1 MMKKQRGMALL
12 MVLLMMS
19 LMAIVAVNIN
29 DHWQRSLA
37 RTQSQQDRLR
47 AKWLLLGGEIYA
59 QQRWRQAGEQ
69 RKAWGASGAA
79 FSMRTEEGE
88 VAIRLR
94 RVDACFNVNA
104 LIRAAGPTEVGDSEG
119 VPPNKERRIFML
131 LLNNLGIA
139 DAQAGAIADAIVA
152 RAYGEGYLMGD
163 ISELRE
169 LAGIDRELYLRLAPQ
184 LCAAPDAELQINP
197 DAVDEARLPLL
208 RAMLMNALGGER
220 LRTLLAAR
228 PPQGWQTLTFLSQEK
243 ALQALDDDALDER
256 LKFDDSRWIA
266 QLQLT
271 LNDGRYRLVSAWQP
285 GQSGIT
291 VSGRQFD
298 RGEE

>member
-1 MMKKQRGMALL
+1 MKKQRGMALL

-29 DHWQRSLA
+29 DNWQRSLA

-47 AKWLLLGGEIYA
+47 AKWLLLGGEVYA
-59 QQRWRQAGEQ
+59 LQRWQPAGEQ

-79 FSMRTEEGE
+79 LSMRTEEGE
-88 VAIRLR
+88 VEIRLR
-94 RVDACFNVNA
+94 RVDVCFNVNA
-104 LIRAAGPTEVGDSEG
+104 LIRAAGPADVDDREG
-119 VPPNKERRIFML
+119 APPNKERRIFML

-139 DAQAGAIADAIVA
+139 EAQAGAIADAIVA

-184 LCAAPDAELQINP
+184 LCAAPDAELHVNP
-197 DAVDEARLPLL
+197 DAVSEVQLPLL
-208 RAMLMNALGGER
+208 RAMLMNALSDER
-220 LRTLLAAR
+220 LRALLAAR

-243 ALQALDDDALDER
+243 ALQALGDDDLGER
-256 LKFDDSRWIA
+256 LVFDDSRWIV

-271 LNDGRYRLVSAWQP
+271 LNDRRYRLVSALQP
-285 GQSGIT
+285 GSSGGM

-298 RGEE
+298 GGEG

>member
-1 MMKKQRGMALL
+1 MKKQRGMALL

-104 LIRAAGPTEVGDSEG
+104 LIRAAGSTEVGDSEG
-119 VPPNKERRIFML
+119 APPIKR
-131 LLNNLGIA
+131 G
-139 DAQAGAIADAIVA
+139 
-152 RAYGEGYLMGD
+152 GY
-163 ISELRE
+163 SCC
-169 LAGIDRELYLRLAPQ
+169 Y
-184 LCAAPDAELQINP
+184 
-197 DAVDEARLPLL
+197 
-208 RAMLMNALGGER
+208 
-220 LRTLLAAR
+220 
-228 PPQGWQTLTFLSQEK
+228 
-243 ALQALDDDALDER
+243 
-256 LKFDDSRWIA
+256 
-266 QLQLT
+266 
-271 LNDGRYRLVSAWQP
+271 
-285 GQSGIT
+285 
-291 VSGRQFD
+291 
-298 RGEE
+298 

>member
-1 MMKKQRGMALL
+1 MKKQRGMALL

-69 RKAWGASGAA
+69 RKAWGASGPA

-104 LIRAAGPTEVGDSEG
+104 LIRAAGSTEVGDSEG
-119 VPPNKERRIFML
+119 APPNKEADIHAVTEQPGDRRRAGGRDCRCDRRPGL
-131 LLNNLGIA
+131 WRRVPDGGY
-139 DAQAGAIADAIVA
+139 QRTAGA
-152 RAYGEGYLMGD
+152 
-163 ISELRE
+163 
-169 LAGIDRELYLRLAPQ
+169 
-184 LCAAPDAELQINP
+184 
-197 DAVDEARLPLL
+197 
-208 RAMLMNALGGER
+208 
-220 LRTLLAAR
+220 
-228 PPQGWQTLTFLSQEK
+228 
-243 ALQALDDDALDER
+243 
-256 LKFDDSRWIA
+256 
-266 QLQLT
+266 
-271 LNDGRYRLVSAWQP
+271 GRYRS
-285 GQSGIT
+285 
-291 VSGRQFD
+291 
-298 RGEE
+298 

>member
-1 MMKKQRGMALL
+1 MNKQRGMALL

-29 DHWQRSLA
+29 DNWQRTLV
-37 RTQSQQDRLR
+37 RTQYQQDRLR
-47 AKWLLLGGEIYA
+47 AKWLLLGGEVYA
-59 QQRWRQAGEQ
+59 QQRWLQAGEQ
-69 RKAWGASGAA
+69 RKAWGATGAA

-104 LIRAAGPTEVGDSEG
+104 LIRAGSPTVDGDSEG
-119 VPPNKERRIFML
+119 ASPNKERKIFML

-139 DAQAGAIADAIVA
+139 DAQAGAIANAIVA
-152 RAYGEGYLMGD
+152 KAFVEGYLMGD

-169 LAGIDRELYLRLAPQ
+169 LADIDRELYLRLAPQ
-184 LCAAPDAELQINP
+184 LCAAPDAELRINP
-197 DAVDEARLPLL
+197 DAVNETQLPLL
-208 RAMLMNALGGER
+208 RAMLMNALDGER

-243 ALQALDDDALDER
+243 ALQALGDDDLGER
-256 LKFDDSRWIA
+256 FKFDDSRWIA
-266 QLQLT
+266 QLQLV
-271 LNDGRYRLVSAWQP
+271 LNDSRYRLTSELQP
-285 GQSGIT
+285 GQSG
-291 VSGRQFD
+291 VMLSGHLFD
-298 RGEE
+298 SVEE

>member
-1 MMKKQRGMALL
+1 MRSKQRGMALL

-29 DHWQRSLA
+29 ESWQRSLA

-59 QQRWRQAGEQ
+59 SQRLQQAGEE

-79 FSMRTEEGE
+79 FNMRTEEGD

-94 RVDACFNVNA
+94 RIDACFNVNA
-104 LIRAAGPTEVGDSEG
+104 LIRAAPPAEVDDSEG
-119 VPPNKERRIFML
+119 TAINKERRIFML

-139 DAQAGAIADAIVA
+139 EAQAGAIADAIVA
-152 RAYGEGYLMGD
+152 RSYAEGYLMGD
-163 ISELRE
+163 VSELRE
-169 LAGIDRELYLRLAPQ
+169 LAGIDRELYLRLMPQ
-184 LCAAPDAELQINP
+184 LCAAPDSELRINP
-197 DAVDEARLPLL
+197 DAVSEARLPLL
-208 RAMLMNALGGER
+208 RAMLMNALSDER
-220 LRTLLAAR
+220 LRALFAAR
-228 PPQGWQTLTFLSQEK
+228 PPHGWQTLTFLSQEK
-243 ALQALDDDALDER
+243 ALQALGDDDLGER
-256 LKFDDSRWIA
+256 LIFDDNRWVA

-271 LNDGRYRLVSAWQP
+271 LNDGRYRLVSALQL
-285 GQSGIT
+285 GKSEVT
-291 VSGRQFD
+291 VNGRQFG

>member
-1 MMKKQRGMALL
+1 M
-12 MVLLMMS
+12 
-19 LMAIVAVNIN
+19 
-29 DHWQRSLA
+29 
-37 RTQSQQDRLR
+37 
-47 AKWLLLGGEIYA
+47 
-59 QQRWRQAGEQ
+59 
-69 RKAWGASGAA
+69 
-79 FSMRTEEGE
+79 
-88 VAIRLR
+88 
-94 RVDACFNVNA
+94 
-104 LIRAAGPTEVGDSEG
+104 
-119 VPPNKERRIFML
+119 
-131 LLNNLGIA
+131 
-139 DAQAGAIADAIVA
+139 
-152 RAYGEGYLMGD
+152 
-163 ISELRE
+163 
-169 LAGIDRELYLRLAPQ
+169 
-184 LCAAPDAELQINP
+184 QINP

-228 PPQGWQTLTFLSQEK
+228 PSQGWQTLTFLSQEK

-298 RGEE
+298 RGEG